1 MKIEDL
7 QLVKRIFEGALMA
20 AERPLQR
27 RDLTDLFDD
36 LETPADALIDEA
48 LVELD
53 SDCEARGYELKR
65 VASGYRYQVKQDLSR
80 WVNKLWQ
87 ERAPR
92 YSRALLETMSL
103 VAYRQPI
110 TRGEIEQIRGVAVS
124 TQIVKTLLEREW
136 IKSVGYRDAPG
147 RPAIYATTRQF
158 LDYFNLKSLDQ
169 LPPLAEIRDLNTISR
184 ELNIDLPV
192 EDIKPAN
199 DDSNEADVVTLP
211 VTPAVEN
218 TDAEAVDIEAV
229 DIEVIDIEVIDDEA
243 TDVED
248 HEVEATDSDV
258 ETSAIESLESDTLE
272 SAELESTELENS
284 EIENSGIESA
294 GIESAGIESTDIAET
309 IEASNLET
317 ANLETGN
324 TGGSE
329 VDAFASWIDD
339 ELTED
344 DDAVNSYQS
353 SDENE
358 GTMQASN
365 RAAGEVKF

>member
-7 QLVKRIFEGALMA
+7 ELVKRIFEGALMA
-20 AERPLQR
+20 AERPLKR
-27 RDLTDLFDD
+27 RDLTELFDD
-36 LETPADALIDEA
+36 LETPADALIDQA

-124 TQIVKTLLEREW
+124 TQIIKTLLEREW

-192 EDIKPAN
+192 EEIEPAN
-199 DDSNEADVVTLP
+199 DDSNEADVVALP

-218 TDAEAVDIEAV
+218 TDEAVIDTEAVDI
-229 DIEVIDIEVIDDEA
+229 
-243 TDVED
+243 DVEVQ
-248 HEVEATDSDV
+248 EVETVDS
-258 ETSAIESLESDTLE
+258 ESIELDAAGSEV
-272 SAELESTELENS
+272 A
-284 EIENSGIESA
+284 EIEGAE
-294 GIESAGIESTDIAET
+294 IESTDIAET
-309 IEASNLET
+309 IEAANLEMV
-317 ANLETGN
+317 NLETGN
-324 TGGSE
+324 AGGSE

-339 ELTED
+339 ELTEED
-344 DDAVNSYQS
+344 DVVSTRQS
-353 SDENE
+353 SDENQE
-358 GTMQASN
+358 EMQASN
-365 RAAGEVKF
+365 RASGEVKF

>member
-7 QLVKRIFEGALMA
+7 ELVKRIFEGALMA

-27 RDLTDLFDD
+27 RDLTALFDD
-36 LETPADALIDEA
+36 LEKPADDLIDQA
-48 LVELD
+48 LLDLD
-53 SDCEARGYELKR
+53 SDCEERGYELKR
-65 VASGYRYQVKQDLSR
+65 VSSGYRYQVKQDLSR

-124 TQIVKTLLEREW
+124 TQIIKTLLEREW

-192 EDIKPAN
+192 EEIKPAN
-199 DDSNEADVVTLP
+199 DENIDGEANTGDTQAIDSN
-211 VTPAVEN
+211 
-218 TDAEAVDIEAV
+218 
-229 DIEVIDIEVIDDEA
+229 
-243 TDVED
+243 
-248 HEVEATDSDV
+248 
-258 ETSAIESLESDTLE
+258 LEGSNPE
-272 SAELESTELENS
+272 SAELEGAELEGA
-284 EIENSGIESA
+284 ELES
-294 GIESAGIESTDIAET
+294 SDIAET
-309 IEASNLET
+309 IEASNQEV
-317 ANLETGN
+317 AHQETGN
-324 TGGSE
+324 SASSE
-329 VDAFASWIDD
+329 VDAFESWIDD

-344 DDAVNSYQS
+344 DDAAASGQS
-353 SDENE
+353 SDQNE
-358 GTMQASN
+358 LEMQAAN
-365 RAAGEVKF
+365 QAAGEIKL

>member
-7 QLVKRIFEGALMA
+7 ELVKRIFEGALMA

-27 RDLTDLFDD
+27 RDLTALFDD
-36 LETPADALIDEA
+36 LEKPADDLIDQA
-48 LVELD
+48 LLDLD

-65 VASGYRYQVKQDLSR
+65 VSSGYRYQVKQDLSR

-124 TQIVKTLLEREW
+124 TQIIKTLLEREW

-192 EDIKPAN
+192 EEIKPAN
-199 DDSNEADVVTLP
+199 DENIDGEANTEDAQAIDSN
-211 VTPAVEN
+211 
-218 TDAEAVDIEAV
+218 
-229 DIEVIDIEVIDDEA
+229 
-243 TDVED
+243 
-248 HEVEATDSDV
+248 
-258 ETSAIESLESDTLE
+258 LESSNPESAELE
-272 SAELESTELENS
+272 SAELEGAELE
-284 EIENSGIESA
+284 GTDLESA
-294 GIESAGIESTDIAET
+294 DIAET
-309 IEASNLET
+309 IEASNQEV
-317 ANLETGN
+317 AHQETGN
-324 TGGSE
+324 SASSE
-329 VDAFASWIDD
+329 VDAFESWIDD

-344 DDAVNSYQS
+344 DDAAASSQS
-353 SDENE
+353 SDQNE
-358 GTMQASN
+358 LEMQAAN
-365 RAAGEVKF
+365 QAAGEIKL

>member
-7 QLVKRIFEGALMA
+7 ELVKRIFEGALMA

-27 RDLTDLFDD
+27 RDLTALFDD
-36 LETPADALIDEA
+36 LEKPADDLIDQA
-48 LVELD
+48 LLDLD

-65 VASGYRYQVKQDLSR
+65 VSSGYRYQVKQDLSR

-124 TQIVKTLLEREW
+124 TQIIKTLLEREW

-184 ELNIDLPV
+184 ELNIELPV
-192 EDIKPAN
+192 EEIKPAN
-199 DDSNEADVVTLP
+199 DENIDGEANTEDAQAIDSN
-211 VTPAVEN
+211 
-218 TDAEAVDIEAV
+218 
-229 DIEVIDIEVIDDEA
+229 
-243 TDVED
+243 
-248 HEVEATDSDV
+248 
-258 ETSAIESLESDTLE
+258 LESSNPE
-272 SAELESTELENS
+272 SAELEGAELEGA
-284 EIENSGIESA
+284 ELEGTDLESA
-294 GIESAGIESTDIAET
+294 DIAET
-309 IEASNLET
+309 IEASNQEV
-317 ANLETGN
+317 AHQETGN
-324 TGGSE
+324 SASSE
-329 VDAFASWIDD
+329 VDAFESWIDD

-344 DDAVNSYQS
+344 DDAAASSQS
-353 SDENE
+353 SDQNE
-358 GTMQASN
+358 LEMQAAN
-365 RAAGEVKF
+365 QAAGELKL

>member
-7 QLVKRIFEGALMA
+7 ALVKRIFEGALMA

-27 RDLTDLFDD
+27 RDLTELFDD
-36 LETPADALIDEA
+36 LETPADALIDQA

-124 TQIVKTLLEREW
+124 TQIIKTLLEREW

-184 ELNIDLPV
+184 ELNIELPV
-192 EDIKPAN
+192 EEIKPAN
-199 DDSNEADVVTLP
+199 DESNEADIVDLP

-218 TDAEAVDIEAV
+218 TDETVVDAEVVDNDAVDDVEVQASDSESIELDAV
-229 DIEVIDIEVIDDEA
+229 DSEA
-243 TDVED
+243 
-248 HEVEATDSDV
+248 A
-258 ETSAIESLESDTLE
+258 
-272 SAELESTELENS
+272 
-284 EIENSGIESA
+284 EIENADIESA
-294 GIESAGIESTDIAET
+294 DIAET

-324 TGGSE
+324 ASGSE
-329 VDAFASWIDD
+329 IDAFASWIDD
-339 ELTED
+339 ELTEED
-344 DDAVNSYQS
+344 DVVSTRQS
-353 SDENE
+353 SEENQE
-358 GTMQASN
+358 ENQEEMQASN
-365 RAAGEVKF
+365 RASGEVKF

>member
-7 QLVKRIFEGALMA
+7 ELVKRIFEGALMA

-27 RDLTDLFDD
+27 RDLTALFDD
-36 LETPADALIDEA
+36 LEKPADDLIDQA
-48 LVELD
+48 LLDLD
-53 SDCEARGYELKR
+53 SDCEERGYELKR
-65 VASGYRYQVKQDLSR
+65 VSSGYRYQVKQDLSR

-124 TQIVKTLLEREW
+124 TQIIKTLLEREW

-192 EDIKPAN
+192 EEIKPAN
-199 DDSNEADVVTLP
+199 DENIDGEANTGNTQAIDSNLEGSNP
-211 VTPAVEN
+211 ES
-218 TDAEAVDIEAV
+218 AE
-229 DIEVIDIEVIDDEA
+229 
-243 TDVED
+243 
-248 HEVEATDSDV
+248 
-258 ETSAIESLESDTLE
+258 LE
-272 SAELESTELENS
+272 SAELEGAELEGA
-284 EIENSGIESA
+284 ELES
-294 GIESAGIESTDIAET
+294 SDIAET
-309 IEASNLET
+309 IEASNQEV
-317 ANLETGN
+317 AHQETGN
-324 TGGSE
+324 SASSE
-329 VDAFASWIDD
+329 VDAFESWIDD

-344 DDAVNSYQS
+344 DDAAASGQS
-353 SDENE
+353 SDQNE
-358 GTMQASN
+358 LEMQAAN
-365 RAAGEVKF
+365 QAAGEIKL

>member
-7 QLVKRIFEGALMA
+7 ELVKRIFEGALMA

-27 RDLTDLFDD
+27 RDLTALFDD
-36 LETPADALIDEA
+36 LEKPADDLIDQA
-48 LVELD
+48 LLDLD

-65 VASGYRYQVKQDLSR
+65 VSSGYRYQVKQDLSR

-124 TQIVKTLLEREW
+124 TQIIKTLLEREW

-192 EDIKPAN
+192 EEIKPAN
-199 DDSNEADVVTLP
+199 DENIDGEANTEDAQAIDSN
-211 VTPAVEN
+211 
-218 TDAEAVDIEAV
+218 
-229 DIEVIDIEVIDDEA
+229 
-243 TDVED
+243 
-248 HEVEATDSDV
+248 
-258 ETSAIESLESDTLE
+258 LESSNPE
-272 SAELESTELENS
+272 SAELEGAELE
-284 EIENSGIESA
+284 GTDLES
-294 GIESAGIESTDIAET
+294 SDIAET
-309 IEASNLET
+309 IEASNQEV
-317 ANLETGN
+317 AHQETGN
-324 TGGSE
+324 SASSE
-329 VDAFASWIDD
+329 VDAFESWIDD

-344 DDAVNSYQS
+344 DDAAASSQS
-353 SDENE
+353 SDQNE
-358 GTMQASN
+358 LEMQAAN
-365 RAAGEVKF
+365 QAAGEIKL